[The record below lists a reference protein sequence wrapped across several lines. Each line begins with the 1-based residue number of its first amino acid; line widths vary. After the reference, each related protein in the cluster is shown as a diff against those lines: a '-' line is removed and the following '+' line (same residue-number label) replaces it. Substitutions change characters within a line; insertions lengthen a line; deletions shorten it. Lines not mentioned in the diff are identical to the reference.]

1 MRRMNRTV
9 DEKQR
14 ILQELAVWKEQ
25 GGNVKGFALKKGIER
40 RSLYS
45 WMEQIADAN
54 QPKERTKQTSRKQ
67 QFIQVPTSEG
77 TAEQQ
82 AYRSSV
88 PIRIIGSGVSIELSA
103 GCRKEDLDLVISS
116 MGVRP

>member
-1 MRRMNRTV
+1 MRRMNRTL
-9 DEKQR
+9 DEKQH
-14 ILQELAVWKEQ
+14 ILQELASWKEQ
-25 GGNVKGFALKKGIER
+25 GGDVKGFALKKGIER

-45 WMEQIADAN
+45 WMGQLAEAN
-54 QPKERTKQTSRKQ
+54 QSKKQTKGTSRKQ

-77 TAEQQ
+77 AAEQQ
-82 AYRSSV
+82 TYRSSV

-116 MGVRP
+116 MGVHG